1 MCYYMLYA
9 DKREAM
15 RLLRLAVENQRWDLA
30 AHTIIFATAT
40 VLKNKERP
48 HARKS
53 KRKKGRPTGQ
63 PER

>member
-1 MCYYMLYA
+1 
-9 DKREAM
+9 M
-15 RLLRLAVENQRWDLA
+15 RLLRLALENRRWDLA

-48 HARKS
+48 HARK
-53 KRKKGRPTGQ
+53 RKQEKGRPTGK